1 MATWR
6 ELYDLL
12 IQPVRAALPAGRG
25 GLLTIVPHGGLF
37 RIPFAALLAPDGRY
51 LLEDFRLHYVP
62 SGGVLAFTAAGA
74 APRTPASMTYA
85 LVANPSPAPQ
95 HGALPPLPG
104 AAREIRAIARE
115 APPGAA
121 VVLDGRTAGETQVR
135 AAIVDRDVVHFAAH
149 GVLSDRRP
157 LESFLSLASPSGSAA
172 ELDGRLTASEVYGL
186 RLSAELVV
194 LSACRSADG
203 PISGDGV
210 LSMTRAFL
218 NAGAKSII
226 ATVWDVPD
234 EAATQVMPAFYR
246 AWRLALDKSTGL
258 RAAQLDF
265 LALLRAGRAF
275 IDTPGGRRALPED
288 PLLWAGF
295 VLIGEP

>member
-1 MATWR
+1 M
-6 ELYDLL
+6 
-12 IQPVRAALPAGRG
+12 
-25 GLLTIVPHGGLF
+25 
-37 RIPFAALLAPDGRY
+37 
-51 LLEDFRLHYVP
+51 
-62 SGGVLAFTAAGA
+62 
-74 APRTPASMTYA
+74 
-85 LVANPSPAPQ
+85 
-95 HGALPPLPG
+95 
-104 AAREIRAIARE
+104 
-115 APPGAA
+115 
-121 VVLDGRTAGETQVR
+121 
-135 AAIVDRDVVHFAAH
+135 
-149 GVLSDRRP
+149 
-157 LESFLSLASPSGSAA
+157 
-172 ELDGRLTASEVYGL
+172 
-186 RLSAELVV
+186 V

-234 EAATQVMPAFYR
+234 ESATRVMPAFYR

-265 LALLRAGRAF
+265 LDRLVRAGRAF
-275 IDTPGGRRALPED
+275 IDTPGGRRALPDD